1 MIELRP
7 FDRLGKSD
15 HGWLKANFHFS
26 FADYRNK
33 DRVHWGNL
41 RVWNNDR
48 IAPQSG
54 FPPHPHRDMEIV
66 TYVIKGAIT
75 HQDHLGNKGRTE
87 AGQIQVMS
95 AGKGIQHAEYNMEK
109 NETELFQIWILP
121 NKEGVPARWET
132 VQFPAEARDGKLVAL
147 ASGRGADAGHDG
159 AIPLHA
165 DGALYAGKLKAGES
179 ITQRLVGKPAYLVPA
194 RGKIEV
200 TGKGGEAI
208 TANARDGVAVVDQD
222 EIEIKALEDA
232 EIVLVE
238 TDKLN

>member
-7 FDRLGKSD
+7 FDKLGKSD

-26 FADYRNK
+26 FADYHNPG
-33 DRVHWGNL
+33 RVHWGAL

-48 IAPQSG
+48 IAPNTG

-75 HQDHLGNKGRTE
+75 HQDHLGNQGRTE

-95 AGKGIQHAEYNMEK
+95 AGRGIQHAEYNKEPG
-109 NETELFQIWILP
+109 ETELFQIWIMP
-121 NKEGVPARWET
+121 NQQGVPARWET
-132 VQFPAEARDGKLVAL
+132 VQFPAEARGGKLVPL
-147 ASGRGADAGHDG
+147 ASGRGHSG

-165 DGALYAGKLKAGES
+165 DGALFAGTLKSGES
-179 ITQRLVGKPAYLVPA
+179 IRQTLAGKPAYLVPA

-200 TGKGGEAI
+200 TGGDGKPI
-208 TANARDGVAVVDQD
+208 TAHARDGVAVVDQD
-222 EIEIKALEDA
+222 EIEIKALDDS

>member
-7 FDRLGKSD
+7 FEKLGKSD
-15 HGWLKANFHFS
+15 HGWLNANFHFS
-26 FADYRNK
+26 FAEYR
-33 DRVHWGNL
+33 DPARVHWGAL

-66 TYVIKGAIT
+66 TYIIRGAIT
-75 HQDHLGNKGRTE
+75 HQDHLGNQGRTE

-95 AGKGIQHAEYNMEK
+95 AGRGIQHAEYNMEGD
-109 NETELFQIWILP
+109 ETELFQIWILP
-121 NKEGVPARWET
+121 NQQGVPARWET
-132 VQFPAEARDGKLVAL
+132 VQFPAEARDGKLQPL
-147 ASGRGADAGHDG
+147 ASGRGHAG
-159 AIPLHA
+159 AIPLYA
-165 DGALYAGKLKAGES
+165 DGALYAGTLKAGQS
-179 ITQRLVGKPAYLVPA
+179 IRQKLDGKPAYLVPA

-200 TGKGGEAI
+200 SGAGSAAV
-208 TANARDGVAVVDQD
+208 TAKARDGVAVVDLP

-238 TDKLN
+238 TDPLT

>member
-7 FDRLGKSD
+7 FEKLGKSD

-33 DRVHWGNL
+33 DRVHWGAL
-41 RVWNNDR
+41 RVWNNDK
-48 IAPQSG
+48 IAAGTG

-75 HQDHLGNKGRTE
+75 HQDHLGNQGRTE

-95 AGKGIQHAEYNMEK
+95 AGQGIQHAEYNKEDD
-109 NETELFQIWILP
+109 ETELFQIWIIP

-132 VQFPAEARDGKLVAL
+132 VQFPENARDGKLVPL
-147 ASGRGADAGHDG
+147 ASGRGHDG
-159 AIPLHA
+159 AIPLYA
-165 DGALYAGKLKAGES
+165 DGALFAGKLKAGET
-179 ITQRLVGKPAYLVPA
+179 IKQKLDGKPAYLVPA
-194 RGKIEV
+194 KGKIEV
-200 TGKGGEAI
+200 TGADGKPI
-208 TANARDGVAVVDQD
+208 TANARDGIAVVDQA
-222 EIEIKALEDA
+222 EIDIKAVEDS

-238 TDKLN
+238 TDQLN

>member
-7 FDRLGKSD
+7 FENLGKSD
-15 HGWLKANFHFS
+15 HGWLNANFHFS
-26 FADYRNK
+26 FADYR
-33 DRVHWGNL
+33 DPARVHWGAL

-48 IAPQSG
+48 IAPDSG

-75 HQDHLGNKGRTE
+75 HKDHLGNEGRTE

-95 AGKGIQHAEYNMEK
+95 AGSGIQHAEYNREDE
-109 NETELFQIWILP
+109 ETELFQIWILP
-121 NKEGVPARWET
+121 NKQGVPARWET
-132 VQFPAEARDGKLVAL
+132 VQFPADGREGKLVPL
-147 ASGRGADAGHDG
+147 ASGRGDSG
-159 AIPLHA
+159 AIPLYA
-165 DGALYAGKLKAGES
+165 DGSLLAGSLKAGQT
-179 ITQRLVGKPAYLVPA
+179 IRQTLGGKPAYLVPA
-194 RGKIEV
+194 KGKIEIRGSD
-200 TGKGGEAI
+200 GKPI

-222 EIEIKALEDA
+222 EIEIVALEDT